1 MDSRNFSEYTPEEP
15 CVFSHRVISAVK
27 GCELFRLPQVAR
39 AKSFQRRDQ
48 NLLGQVVRGML
59 VSQVTQAVEPDARS
73 HPAEKLSLG
82 LGVAGTYLRNEL
94 SVVQLNN
101 HQYLF

>member
-1 MDSRNFSEYTPEEP
+1 
-15 CVFSHRVISAVK
+15 VISAVK

-59 VSQVTQAVEPDARS
+59 VSQQVTQAVEPDARS

-94 SVVQLNN
+94 SVVQFNN
-101 HQYLF
+101 HQHIF